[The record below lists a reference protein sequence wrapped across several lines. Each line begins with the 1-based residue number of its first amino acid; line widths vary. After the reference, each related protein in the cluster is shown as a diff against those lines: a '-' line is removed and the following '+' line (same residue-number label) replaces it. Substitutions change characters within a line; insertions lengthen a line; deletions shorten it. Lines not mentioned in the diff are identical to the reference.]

1 MQMMTDHGPKCSVSV
16 EQLNKAQS
24 NILLLQVCTCMYI
37 LCMYVCIEADFLTLY
52 LLLVLCAVVVL
63 KIALVR
69 LFVVKDRSSTD

>member
-1 MQMMTDHGPKCSVSV
+1 
-16 EQLNKAQS
+16 
-24 NILLLQVCTCMYI
+24 MYVHI
-37 LCMYVCIEADFLTLY
+37 MYVCIKKNYIEADFLTLY